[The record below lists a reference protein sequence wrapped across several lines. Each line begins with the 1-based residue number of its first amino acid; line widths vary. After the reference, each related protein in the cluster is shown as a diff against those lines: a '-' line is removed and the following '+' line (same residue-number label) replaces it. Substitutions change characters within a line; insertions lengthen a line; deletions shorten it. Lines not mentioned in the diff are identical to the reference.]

1 LLKNP
6 DIDLSPDLLEAL
18 QRVCVP
24 TATHHLVRRGFHNTF
39 AIGVVPHALQTDQVM
54 VGRARTLRFLP
65 LREDLLEAQY
75 DTVTERPHRIAIE
88 SIQPGQ
94 VLVVDAG
101 GSVQAGVA
109 GDMYTRRV
117 QARGGTGIVVDGA
130 VRDIGAIRQVGLPVF
145 CRGVHGAGISRAL
158 MSVDVDQPIQI
169 GGVPVLPG
177 DVLLG
182 DINGVVVIPP
192 QEVEALVEYVLEQDD
207 QERFTRAKL
216 AEGYPLHRVYP
227 LDAEM
232 LEAYQAWSEG
242 QRASDGGQRR

>member
-1 LLKNP
+1 MLKNP
-6 DIDLSPDLLEAL
+6 DIDLSADLLQAL
-18 QRVCVP
+18 TQVCVP
-24 TATHHLVRRGFHNTF
+24 TATHHLVRRGFHNSF
-39 AIGVVPHALQTDQVM
+39 ATGITPHALQPGQVL

-65 LREDLLEAQY
+65 KREDLVEAQY
-75 DTVTERPHRIAIE
+75 GTVTGRPHRMAIE
-88 SIQPGQ
+88 SIEPGQ

-101 GSVQAGVA
+101 GSLEAGVA

-117 QARGGTGIVVDGA
+117 QARGGSGIVIDGA

-158 MSVDVDQPIQI
+158 MSVDIDQPVRI
-169 GGVPVLPG
+169 GGVSVFPG

-182 DINGVVVIPP
+182 DVNGVVAIPP
-192 QEVEALVEYVLEQDD
+192 QEVEALVEYGLEHDA

-227 LDAEM
+227 LDEEM
-232 LEAYQAWSEG
+232 QKAYEEWNEAVDQSQTE
-242 QRASDGGQRR
+242 

>member
-6 DIDLSPDLLEAL
+6 DVDLPAELLEAL
-18 QRVCVP
+18 KRVCVP
-24 TATHHLVRRGFHNTF
+24 TATHHLVRRGYHNTF
-39 AIGVVPHALQTDQVM
+39 AIGVVPHALQPGQVM

-88 SIQPGQ
+88 SIEPGQ
-94 VLVVDAG
+94 VLAVDTG
-101 GSVQAGVA
+101 GSLEAGVA

-117 QARGGTGIVVDGA
+117 QARGGTGIVIDGA

-158 MSVDVDQPIQI
+158 MSVDIDQPVQI

-177 DVLLG
+177 DVMLG
-182 DINGVVVIPP
+182 DENGVVVIPP
-192 QEVEALVEYVLEQDD
+192 QEVQALVEYGLEHDD
-207 QERFTRAKL
+207 HERFTRLKL

-227 LDAEM
+227 LDEEM
-232 LEAYQAWSEG
+232 QEAYRAWSQR
-242 QRASDGGQRR
+242 QRATDGGAQG

>member
-1 LLKNP
+1 VLKNP
-6 DIDLSPDLLEAL
+6 DIDLSADLLQAL
-18 QRVCVP
+18 KQVCVP

-39 AIGVVPHALQTDQVM
+39 TIGITPHALQPGQTM

-65 LREDLLEAQY
+65 KREDLVEAQY
-75 DTVTERPHRIAIE
+75 GTVTGRPHRMAIE
-88 SIQPGQ
+88 SIEPGQ

-101 GSVQAGVA
+101 GSLEAGVA

-117 QARGGTGIVVDGA
+117 QARGGTGMVIDGA

-158 MSVDVDQPIQI
+158 MSVDVDRPVRI

-182 DINGVVVIPP
+182 DVNGVVVIPP
-192 QEVEALVEYVLEQDD
+192 QEVEALVEYGLEHDA
-207 QERFTRAKL
+207 QERFARAKL

-227 LDAEM
+227 LDEEM
-232 LEAYQAWSEG
+232 RKAYEAWRQG
-242 QRASDGGQRR
+242 QKPA

>member
-1 LLKNP
+1 MLKNP
-6 DIDLSPDLLEAL
+6 DIDLSPHLLEAL
-18 QRVCVP
+18 KRVCVP

-39 AIGVVPHALQTDQVM
+39 AIGVVPHALQAGQVM
-54 VGRARTLRFLP
+54 VGRAHTLRFLP

-75 DTVTERPHRIAIE
+75 DTVTERPHRAAIE
-88 SIQPGQ
+88 SIEPGQ
-94 VLVVDAG
+94 VLVVDTG
-101 GSVQAGVA
+101 GSLEAGVA

-117 QARGGTGIVVDGA
+117 QARGGTGIVIDGA

-182 DINGVVVIPP
+182 DENGVVVIPP
-192 QEVEALVEYVLEQDD
+192 QEVEALVEYGLEHDD

-227 LDAEM
+227 LDKEM
-232 LEAYQAWSEG
+232 LEAYKAWHDG
-242 QRASDGGQRR
+242 HTGAGGGQHK